1 METGE
6 KETRSQS
13 GSVNS
18 EKRRHPRVDLD
29 LTIEYY
35 RTNSRFGH
43 SGRLM
48 NASEGGLLIYF
59 PEQMEI
65 GERLKLKLF
74 RIVGSPVTPIG
85 PLGEVVWVDPHLDET
100 WLDYQ
105 SGVRFIDISPEDLK
119 RLKHFF
125 DSLSQRPWHLR
136 SF

>member
-1 METGE
+1 METEE
-6 KETRSQS
+6 KETKSHS
-13 GSVNS
+13 GALNS

-29 LTIEYY
+29 LTVEYY
-35 RTNSRFGH
+35 RTNSRFSH

-74 RIVGSPVTPIG
+74 RMLGPAVNTIG

-105 SGVRFIDISPEDLK
+105 SGVKFIEISQEDLK
-119 RLKHFF
+119 NLKHFF
-125 DSLSQRPWHLR
+125 SSLSQRL
-136 SF
+136 

>member
-1 METGE
+1 METE
-6 KETRSQS
+6 ERVTKSHS
-13 GSVNS
+13 GALHS

-35 RTNSRFGH
+35 RTNSRFSH

-59 PEQMEI
+59 PEQVEI

-74 RIVGSPVTPIG
+74 RMLGPAVNTIG

-105 SGVRFIDISPEDLK
+105 SGVKFIEISQEDLK

-125 DSLSQRPWHLR
+125 DSLSQRPLSLR
-136 SF
+136 

>member
-1 METGE
+1 METEE
-6 KETRSQS
+6 KETRSHS
-13 GSVNS
+13 ETVNS
-18 EKRRHPRVDLD
+18 EKRRHPRVNLD

-35 RTNSRFGH
+35 RTNSRFSH

-48 NASEGGLLIYF
+48 NASEGGLSVYF
-59 PEQMEI
+59 PEPMEI

-74 RIVGSPVTPIG
+74 RTLGPAVNTIG

-125 DSLSQRPWHLR
+125 NSLSQRP
-136 SF
+136 

>member
-1 METGE
+1 MEAEE
-6 KETRSQS
+6 KETKSHS
-13 GSVNS
+13 GTVDS
-18 EKRRHPRVDLD
+18 EKRRHPRVNLD

-35 RTNSRFGH
+35 RTNSRFSH

-74 RIVGSPVTPIG
+74 RILGSAMNTVG
-85 PLGEVVWVDPHLDET
+85 PLGEVVWVDLHLDET

-105 SGVRFIDISPEDLK
+105 SGVKFIEISPEELK

-125 DSLSQRPWHLR
+125 ISLSQ
-136 SF
+136 

>member
-1 METGE
+1 
-6 KETRSQS
+6 
-13 GSVNS
+13 
-18 EKRRHPRVDLD
+18 
-29 LTIEYY
+29 
-35 RTNSRFGH
+35 
-43 SGRLM
+43 M

-74 RIVGSPVTPIG
+74 RMSGPAVNTVG

-105 SGVRFIDISPEDLK
+105 SGVKFIEISQEDQK

-125 DSLSQRPWHLR
+125 SSLSQRP
-136 SF
+136 

>member
-1 METGE
+1 METE
-6 KETRSQS
+6 ERETKSHS
-13 GSVNS
+13 ETAVS

-35 RTNSRFGH
+35 RTNSRFSH

-48 NASEGGLLIYF
+48 NASEGGLLVYF

-74 RIVGSPVTPIG
+74 RMLGPAVNSIG

-105 SGVRFIDISPEDLK
+105 SGVKFIEISQEDLK

-125 DSLSQRPWHLR
+125 SSLSLSQRL
-136 SF
+136 

>member
-1 METGE
+1 METE
-6 KETRSQS
+6 ERETKSHS
-13 GSVNS
+13 ETAVS

-35 RTNSRFGH
+35 RTNSRFSH

-74 RIVGSPVTPIG
+74 RMLGPAVNSIG

-105 SGVRFIDISPEDLK
+105 SGVKFIEISQEDLK

-125 DSLSQRPWHLR
+125 SSLSLSQRL
-136 SF
+136 

>member
-1 METGE
+1 METE
-6 KETRSQS
+6 ERETKSHS
-13 GSVNS
+13 EIAVS

-35 RTNSRFGH
+35 RTNSRFSH

-74 RIVGSPVTPIG
+74 RMLGPAVNSIG

-105 SGVRFIDISPEDLK
+105 SGVKFIEISQEDLK

-125 DSLSQRPWHLR
+125 SSLSLSQRL
-136 SF
+136 